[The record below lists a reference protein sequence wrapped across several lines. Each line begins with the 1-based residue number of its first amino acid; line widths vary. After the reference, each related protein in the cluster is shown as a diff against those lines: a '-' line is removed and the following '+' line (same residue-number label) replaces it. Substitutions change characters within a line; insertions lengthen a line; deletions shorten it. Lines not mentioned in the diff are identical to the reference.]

1 MNRLKNSNRS
11 YNQAQLLRIDI
22 FTMTAPHSTQSQ
34 YLQWE
39 VSNNKYFRAINNKHG
54 VRQDMEAMCKF
65 VRETLF
71 YAMIHD
77 TNGSGTNPTTDI
89 MGENGKACQVFIHV
103 FLRDKDKIS
112 NVELVESTHEEKNQY
127 LKYLWKEGLQTKGKY
142 NVRKALS
149 NEKSAVYAGISETF
163 KSKCMKEMLGSVSD
177 GINLT
182 DVCAGVQRTSA

>member
-1 MNRLKNSNRS
+1 
-11 YNQAQLLRIDI
+11 
-22 FTMTAPHSTQSQ
+22 MTTTPNSTQSH
-34 YLQWE
+34 YLNRE
-39 VSNNKYFRAINNKHG
+39 ASNNKYFRAISNKHG

-77 TNGSGTNPTTDI
+77 TNGSGTNATTDI
-89 MGENGKACQVFIHV
+89 MGENGKACQVFTHV

-112 NVELVESTHEEKNQY
+112 NIELVESTQEEKNQY

-149 NEKSAVYAGISETF
+149 SEKSAVYAGISETF
-163 KSKCMKEMLGSVSD
+163 KSKSMKEYVPMIHYICCDTNQLCRV
-177 GINLT
+177 GIR
-182 DVCAGVQRTSA
+182 RTST

>member
-1 MNRLKNSNRS
+1 
-11 YNQAQLLRIDI
+11 
-22 FTMTAPHSTQSQ
+22 MTAPNETQSGYQ
-34 YLQWE
+34 HWE
-39 VSNNKYFRAINNKHG
+39 YSSNNKYFRAINNKHG

-77 TNGSGTNPTTDI
+77 TNGSGTNTSSDI
-89 MGENGKACQVFIHV
+89 MGESGKACQIFTHV

-112 NVELVESTHEEKNQY
+112 NIELVDSTQEEKLQY

-163 KSKCMKEMLGSVSD
+163 KSKCMKTTGY
-177 GINLT
+177 
-182 DVCAGVQRTSA
+182 